1 MFQTQTVPSSS
12 SSSPNNL
19 PHCIQVDGHVS
30 INQINLQHSTLATAN
45 LAYMISSRPSIF
57 LVQEPWVYKGRF
69 SGLPAGLTIY
79 FKSSPN
85 LVSPRAAIIAPVSS
99 PLLMLEQFSGRDS
112 VTCSW
117 STGPANVLHP
127 EIFLISSYWDINL
140 PSPPSEMLASIDF
153 CISHG
158 IPYVCALDSNAHST
172 LWGSPYNNHRGD
184 LLEDLISS
192 KNMSVQN
199 RGSIPTF
206 HTSRGKSHIDV
217 TLSSQD
223 IDPIIHRWQ
232 VSSELSFSDHRL
244 INFRIKLSLE
254 EPVRIRPLGRCDW
267 PLFSSLLA
275 SEFVGAP
282 TEWTPSILE
291 DCTHNFYQKVNQALD
306 GACPEVVF
314 SPSKNLSWWNGELG
328 ASRKAVRRAFQLA
341 SSCPSMGA
349 WDSYKECVRSH
360 KKLVK
365 KSKRDSWRKF
375 SSEVSTASGMSFL
388 KKIIFRNG
396 NAKAPCF
403 VKDKHG
409 TITTSINDSLSSL
422 LEHHFPHGSNS
433 AGFPLPVVT
442 DLPSVSIPHYDWLS
456 VDRIRKAFSSFSDNK
471 TPGPDNIKPII
482 LKNLPDSAL
491 SYLSKIFSASI
502 FLGYTPS
509 PWRISRT
516 IFIPKVGKADY
527 SDCGSFRPISL
538 MSFCFKTLERLVHW
552 EMENTALKSHPF
564 HRHQHGF
571 RRGFGTDT
579 ALSEVVNFVEQGILK
594 NKRVL
599 AVFLDIKGAF
609 DNASSEA
616 IRKAM
621 EDHGYPRVISS
632 WYYNFLKS
640 RVNFTSRG
648 SIMILRLVFSGTPQ
662 GGVLSPIVWNLIYDA
677 ALVIMNRAPTLG
689 VGFAD
694 DGTVLIAGYNL
705 TLMSFH
711 LQKVIN
717 ELILWGRDCG
727 LTFSTDKSNV
737 VLFSTERNPPCAPV
751 LKMYGSVIPAVSSVK
766 YLGIHL
772 TSNLSW
778 SLHINL
784 KLSKAK
790 KLLNISRSAFGSFW
804 GPSPKLTK
812 WIFDCVVRPVITYGS
827 HVWSHGLKETSKS
840 FQTLNK
846 IQRLALLP
854 LAPIRVKTPTAGL
867 EIITG
872 TLPLDLH
879 IKNLNLNTYLRIKNK
894 IPVLW
899 DGVGMGSRRGH
910 LFHLSSQFLG
920 CTVAGIPMDRIPT
933 VVSWTKLYKIFLDYD
948 PLSLTIPTLRI
959 FTDGSRTGGKSG
971 YGLLF
976 QQSCSSSLNPQQFS
990 TIHEDSGPLGSLA
1003 SVFQAEVHAI
1013 IEALKHLVRIS
1024 APNQENRVRFGPI
1037 LSAHIF
1043 CDSQSALKALD
1054 SHLINSHQIL
1064 ECRNL
1069 LNAMGRRLE
1078 ISLYW
1083 IKAHAGNIGNERA
1096 DVLAKQGATTSIVGP
1111 APFILCSH
1119 SFIKA
1124 FILEDVVG
1132 VWSLRWKNLLTCRQ
1146 TKIWFPVPDLK
1157 KSAKLLALDR
1167 AHLGVVIRF
1176 ITGHNFLMR
1185 HNNLLMPDMFDDP
1198 LCRLCYQDEE
1208 TSFHI
1213 LGDCEPLGGIRY
1225 RIFQRQIL
1233 QNPPLWKVGQLL
1245 KMLDHPAI
1253 SSLEISYDDLNGR
1266 LDALMD
1272 FDQIFQVF
1280 DFLPSQS

>member
-1 MFQTQTVPSSS
+1 
-12 SSSPNNL
+12 
-19 PHCIQVDGHVS
+19 
-30 INQINLQHSTLATAN
+30 
-45 LAYMISSRPSIF
+45 
-57 LVQEPWVYKGRF
+57 
-69 SGLPAGLTIY
+69 
-79 FKSSPN
+79 
-85 LVSPRAAIIAPVSS
+85 
-99 PLLMLEQFSGRDS
+99 MLEQFSGRDS

-117 STGPANVLHP
+117 STGSANVLHP

-140 PSPPSEMLASIDF
+140 ASPPSEMLASIDF
-153 CISHG
+153 CTAHG

-172 LWGSPYNNHRGD
+172 LWGSPFNNRRGD

-192 KNMSVQN
+192 KGMSVQN

-254 EPVRIRPLGRCDW
+254 ELVRIRPLGRCDW
-267 PLFSSLLA
+267 PLFKSLLA
-275 SEFVGAP
+275 SDFVDAP

-291 DCTHNFYQKVNQALD
+291 DHTHLFYQKVNRALD
-306 GACPEVVF
+306 GACPEVILK
-314 SPSKNLSWWNGELG
+314 SSRSLTWWNGDLT
-328 ASRKAVRRAFQLA
+328 ASRKAVRRAFQLV
-341 SSCPSMGA
+341 SSRPSTGA
-349 WDSYKECVRSH
+349 WDSYRECVRSH
-360 KKLVK
+360 KKLVR
-365 KSKRDSWRKF
+365 KSKRDSWKKF

-403 VKDKHG
+403 VRDKHG

-442 DLPSVSIPHYDWLS
+442 GLQPVSVPHCDWLS
-456 VDRIRKAFSSFSDNK
+456 VDRIRKAISSFSDNK
-471 TPGPDNIKPII
+471 SPGPDNIRPII
-482 LKNLPDSAL
+482 LKNLPDSVL

-509 PWRISRT
+509 PWRISKT

-527 SDCGSFRPISL
+527 TDCGSFRPISL

-552 EMENTALKSHPF
+552 EMENTSLKSHPF
-564 HRHQHGF
+564 HPHQHGF

-579 ALSEVVNFVEQGILK
+579 ALSEVVNFVERGIFK
-594 NKRVL
+594 NRRVL

-648 SIMILRLVFSGTPQ
+648 SIRILRLVFSGTPQ
-662 GGVLSPIVWNLIYDA
+662 GGVLSPIVWNLVYDA
-677 ALVIMNRAPTLG
+677 ALVIMNRAPTFG
-689 VGFAD
+689 IGFAD
-694 DGTVLIAGYNL
+694 DGVVLIAGHNL
-705 TLMSFH
+705 SLLSFH
-711 LQKVIN
+711 LQKVVN
-717 ELILWGRDCG
+717 ELTLWGKDCG
-727 LTFSTDKSNV
+727 LTFSTEKSNV
-737 VLFSTERNPPCAPV
+737 VLFTNEPNPPCAPV
-751 LKMYGSVIPAVSSVK
+751 LKMYGSVIPYVTSLK
-766 YLGIHL
+766 YLGIHF

-778 SLHINL
+778 SLHIDL

-812 WIFDCVVRPVITYGS
+812 WIFDCVVRPIVTYGS
-827 HVWSHGLKETSKS
+827 HVWSHGLKESSKS
-840 FQTLNK
+840 FRILNK

-879 IKNLNLNTYLRIKNK
+879 IKNLNLNTYLRIKNR
-894 IPVLW
+894 IRVLW
-899 DGVGMGSRRGH
+899 DGVGRDGRRGH
-910 LFHLSSQFLG
+910 LFHLSSQFSG

-933 VVSWTKLYKIFLDYD
+933 VVSWTKLYRVCIDYD
-948 PLSLTIPTLRI
+948 PLTLSVPTLRI
-959 FTDGSRTGGKSG
+959 YTDGSKAGDKSG

-976 QQSCSSSLNPQQFS
+976 HQSSSLDPQQFS
-990 TIHEDSGPLGSLA
+990 SIHEDSGPLGSLA
-1003 SVFQAEVHAI
+1003 TVFQAEVHAI
-1013 IEALKHLVRIS
+1013 IQALKYLVRIS
-1024 APNQENRVRFGPI
+1024 SPSQENRVRFGPI

-1054 SHLINSHQIL
+1054 SHLINSHQVL
-1064 ECRNL
+1064 ECHNL

-1083 IKAHAGNIGNERA
+1083 VKAHVGVVGNERA
-1096 DVLAKQGATTSIVGP
+1096 DALAKHGAATYIEGP

-1119 SFIKA
+1119 SFVKA
-1124 FILEDVVG
+1124 SILGDVVED
-1132 VWSLRWKNLLTCRQ
+1132 WCLRWGNLPTCRQ
-1146 TKIWFPVPDLK
+1146 TKIWFPTPDLK

-1176 ITGHNFLMR
+1176 VTGHNFLMR
-1185 HNNLLMPDMFDDP
+1185 HNNLLMPDTFDDP
-1198 LCRLCYQDEE
+1198 MCRLCGQDEE

-1213 LGDCEPLGGIRY
+1213 LGDCEPLGGLRY
-1225 RIFQRQIL
+1225 AVFQRQIL
-1233 QNPPLWKVGQLL
+1233 QNPPIWRVSQLL
-1245 KMLDHPAI
+1245 KLLDHPAI
-1253 SSLEISYDDLNGR
+1253 SSLEISYDDLHGR

-1272 FDQIFQVF
+1272 FDQIFRVF
-1280 DFLPSQS
+1280 DFLPGPS